1 VGKSEIRISCCEGT
15 KKKQGL
21 ILLSRLRE
29 NKLCGTMALTHP
41 YVASNKK
48 IKSSACQSTDYWTQ
62 TTKNYKALTIKER
75 LLALVRDLF
84 TFSSKVI
91 KMFILV

>member
-1 VGKSEIRISCCEGT
+1 LKIDSVDQKFNGLVCGNFSQDAGMPGT
-15 KKKQGL
+15 ESHCAFTAGGE
-21 ILLSRLRE
+21 R
-29 NKLCGTMALTHP
+29 
-41 YVASNKK
+41 V
-48 IKSSACQSTDYWTQ
+48 
-62 TTKNYKALTIKER
+62 KER

>member
-1 VGKSEIRISCCEGT
+1 MLALFLEFYTAAKPHNLACNEP
-15 KKKQGL
+15 
-21 ILLSRLRE
+21 LSAML
-29 NKLCGTMALTHP
+29 KHL
-41 YVASNKK
+41 
-48 IKSSACQSTDYWTQ
+48 
-62 TTKNYKALTIKER
+62 KER

>member
-1 VGKSEIRISCCEGT
+1 MVVSGEQGHMTFWKSAGIMWQPHGLQTGVSTFTSMAKRLDMTGMPEIDLHLFYIIS
-15 KKKQGL
+15 
-21 ILLSRLRE
+21 
-29 NKLCGTMALTHP
+29 
-41 YVASNKK
+41 V
-48 IKSSACQSTDYWTQ
+48 
-62 TTKNYKALTIKER
+62 KER